1 MSLERTIQLFE
12 AIGGVFTT
20 PPHTIVENL
29 KKVKAFL
36 FDWDGVFNTGY
47 KGLTVGSPYAEADAM
62 GTNLLR
68 FTYWLQYG
76 TLPFAAIITG
86 QNNQAAFEL
95 AKREHF
101 QAVYYGIKHKVE
113 ALQHL
118 QANYQI
124 TPSQVAFSF
133 DDVLDLSA
141 ADVVGLRF
149 LIRRQASPLFM
160 QYVKDKHL
168 CDYITGSEGGAYG
181 VREVCEL
188 LTGLQGMYEEVV
200 TQRVAYQA
208 AYQNYLSQRDQPT
221 THFYTYQNG
230 TIVAKEPS

>member
-1 MSLERTIQLFE
+1 MSSERTVQLFE

-20 PPHTIVENL
+20 PPDHIIDGL
-29 KKVKAFL
+29 KNIKAFL

-68 FTYWLQYG
+68 FTYWLQHG
-76 TLPFAAIITG
+76 VLPFTAIITG

-118 QANYQI
+118 QATYQI
-124 TPSQVAFSF
+124 APSQIAFSF

-141 ADVVGLRF
+141 AEVVGLRF
-149 LIRRQASPLFM
+149 LIKR
-160 QYVKDKHL
+160 
-168 CDYITGSEGGAYG
+168 
-181 VREVCEL
+181 
-188 LTGLQGMYEEVV
+188 
-200 TQRVAYQA
+200 
-208 AYQNYLSQRDQPT
+208 
-221 THFYTYQNG
+221 
-230 TIVAKEPS
+230 